1 MAAKTQE
8 FSISSLQAK
17 PSKELED
24 GIKKAKEELFNL
36 RFQSVTGS
44 LSNPSRVKK
53 LHKGIARMNTL
64 LRERELGIIEEP
76 APKET
81 DKGKKKKKATSEA
94 SKGAKDAEKA

>member
-17 PSKELED
+17 PSKELEE

-81 DKGKKKKKATSEA
+81 DKGKKKKETSEA
-94 SKGAKDAEKA
+94 PKDAKDAEKA

>member
-8 FSISSLQAK
+8 YSVAALQAK
-17 PSKELED
+17 PSKELEE

-36 RFQSVTGS
+36 RFQSATS
-44 LSNPSRVKK
+44 TLPSPSRVNK
-53 LHKGIARMNTL
+53 LHKGIARMNTI

-81 DKGKKKKKATSEA
+81 DKGKKKKSTSEA
-94 SKGAKDAEKA
+94 QSDAKDAEKA

>member
-8 FSISSLQAK
+8 YSVATLQAK
-17 PSKELED
+17 PSKELRE

-36 RFQSVTGS
+36 RFQSVTS
-44 LSNPSRVKK
+44 TLPNPSRVKK
-53 LHKGIARMNTL
+53 LHKGIARMNTI

-81 DKGKKKKKATSEA
+81 DKGKKKKSTSEA
-94 SKGAKDAEKA
+94 HTDAKDAEKA